1 MSDIEASIEGKYRQV
16 YEEELIGLRR
26 RRERDPEL
34 TVTNI
39 EGTLKNL
46 YIMDGNNWEG
56 RSEIL
61 QAAVSATIA
70 AHEYFISEWK
80 KEQ

>member
-1 MSDIEASIEGKYRQV
+1 MGDTTDGIDHKYRHV
-16 YEEELIGLRR
+16 FEEELTGLQRR
-26 RRERDPEL
+26 RAHDPSC
-34 TVTNI
+34 TVSDI

-56 RSEIL
+56 RSEMI
-61 QAAVSATIA
+61 QAALSATIA
-70 AHEYFISEWK
+70 AHELFINEWK